1 MAKEYPLD
9 PTEVTPVE
17 TKHRKLS
24 GTIPSKA
31 TIAEIEKLRRYETQ
45 SMRGQLP
52 VVWDRAKGIH
62 VYDTEGNKWLD
73 FSSGVL
79 VTNAGHGRQEMVD
92 AIVAAVQKPLLTTY
106 CFPNQPRIDLVEKLI
121 QLAPDGLDKAFLL
134 STGSET
140 TECALKLM
148 RTHGRHIGGDAK
160 SIIVSFEDAFHG
172 RTMGAQ
178 MLGGMAGGKAWI
190 KNLDPEIV
198 HIPFP
203 DGFRNEDTRFELFE
217 KTLSALNIDP
227 SNVAGVISET
237 YQGVGPNFMPKAYA
251 QSLRRWCDRH
261 KALLCFDEVQA
272 GFGRCGRQWGFEL
285 YEVVPDLFCMGKG
298 ISSSLPISAIL
309 GRSAV
314 MELYGP
320 NEMTSTHTG
329 NPICCAAAL
338 ANIKI
343 IENEN
348 LVENAANLGPLLK
361 EELQKIKDRFSDH
374 IGFAPAEGL
383 VGGLLMVHPGSKE
396 PNYEL
401 AWEIIHNCFYAGLL
415 LFAPVGIG
423 GGCVKIA
430 PPLCIDEEALR
441 EGCYVLH
448 EAVSE
453 CIAKSALQ
461 TQ

>member
-9 PTEVTPVE
+9 PVKVTPVE

-24 GTIPSKA
+24 GTIPSEA
-31 TIAEIEKLRRYETQ
+31 TVARIEKLRHYETL

-52 VVWDRAKGIH
+52 ILWDRA
-62 VYDTEGNKWLD
+62 EGVQVFDEDGNMWLD

-79 VTNAGHGRQEMVD
+79 VTNAGHGRKEIVE
-92 AIVAAVQKPLLTTY
+92 AIVNEAQKPLLTTY

-121 QLAPDGLDKAFLL
+121 QLAPEGLDKAFLL

-160 SIIVSFEDAFHG
+160 SVIVSFDDAFHG
-172 RTMGAQ
+172 RTLGAQ
-178 MLGGMAGGKAWI
+178 MLGGMPGGKAWI
-190 KNLDPEIV
+190 KNLDPEIIHV
-198 HIPFP
+198 PFP
-203 DGFRNEDTRFELFE
+203 DGFRNEDAGFELFE
-217 KTLSALNIDP
+217 KTLAGLGVDP
-227 SNVAGVISET
+227 EYVAGVISET
-237 YQGVGPNFMPKAYA
+237 YQGVGPNFMPIAYA
-251 QSLRRWCDRH
+251 QALRGWCDRH
-261 KALLCFDEVQA
+261 QALLCYDEVQA

-285 YEVVPDLFCMGKG
+285 YDVTPDLFCMGKG
-298 ISSSLPISAIL
+298 IGSSLPISAII
-309 GRSAV
+309 GRNAV

-329 NPICCAAAL
+329 NPLCCAAAL

-343 IENEN
+343 IKNEN
-348 LVENAANLGPLLK
+348 LADNAANLGSILK
-361 EELQKIKDRFSDH
+361 TELQKMKKWFSDH

-383 VGGLLMVHPGSKE
+383 VGGLLMVHPGSKD

-401 AWEIIHNCFYAGLL
+401 AWETIRNCFYQGLL
-415 LFAPVGIG
+415 LFSPVGVG

-441 EGCYVLH
+441 EGCDVLAQ
-448 EAVSE
+448 AVE
-453 CIAKSALQ
+453 QAIKSAVPC
-461 TQ
+461 